1 VIVRLRTAA
10 VNAVRGLAKPCG
22 YRLPASSTLCFAKR
36 CMAAL
41 PPGLAHATRPYTT
54 AGGFFRAVSPK
65 RTVFE
70 GGPGAWEAVL
80 RYSHIDLDSKNVS
93 GGTFDRITP
102 QVNWYLSENV
112 RLEFNYGYGHLDR
125 FGLNGNTNSSQ
136 TGTANGSSRVWHLG

>member
-1 VIVRLRTAA
+1 M
-10 VNAVRGLAKPCG
+10 NAVRGLAKPCG